1 MILALAAIA
10 APAVSAASEVEC
22 GAAPEAVIGLDYVS
36 RYSDDDAS
44 RATIDPRLEAEA
56 EAAVA
61 PVDAFILTLAE
72 GVDLI
77 YTSPVKDRPANAEC
91 VLDQLVEW
99 ADADALSDLR
109 TETVRLTVGSRHAAF
124 ALILWQTLPY
134 AHDHPARERILAWL
148 ERRMREQMVFWEDAP
163 EGARQG
169 NLRAWAGLAAAALSV
184 QTGDE
189 ELSRW
194 AETAISD
201 VMCSANADGSLPQ
214 EMSRGRLALHYQLHA
229 VAPLVTAAA
238 LLERQG
244 VPASRDCDEAL
255 HRIVDFCRQ
264 RHRGWRENPA
274 NHGYRTEFLRRQRQV
289 AAFPAGLDRALS
301 CIETRREPC
310 RDGRRPGAD
319 DLFQAGR
326 EPDGALGSLSPE
338 RNVREPSVARNRSKS
353 LTSIFCG

>member
-1 MILALAAIA
+1 MRLIAQLILALAASA

-36 RYSDDDAS
+36 RYSDEDAS

-77 YTSPVKDRPANAEC
+77 YTSPVKDRRANAEC

-99 ADADALSDLR
+99 ADAEALSDLG

-148 ERRMREQMVFWEDAP
+148 ERRMREQMIFWEDAP

-244 VPASRDCDEAL
+244 VPASRDCDGAL
-255 HRIVDFCRQ
+255 HRIVDF
-264 RHRGWRENPA
+264 A
-274 NHGYRTEFLRRQRQV
+274 V
-289 AAFPAGLDRALS
+289 SD
-301 CIETRREPC
+301 IE
-310 RDGRRPGAD
+310 
-319 DLFQAGR
+319 
-326 EPDGALGSLSPE
+326 DGARTRQITGIEQNFFDGSDRLQPFQLAWIEPYLALKHDENLAAMAEDLGPMTY
-338 RNVREPSVARNRSKS
+338 SK
-353 LTSIFCG
+353 LGGNQTALWGH